1 MAEEINYRVE
11 TALLTTTRA
20 IRYSPI
26 KGMINSAVLHY
37 PDGCDGLVE
46 IKINHNTNQILPAVV
61 TGGTGD
67 IGICL
72 DDVTTHPFAIH
83 KPIEQND
90 ILEVVI
96 INHDDSN
103 SHTPSVIIQL
113 DETQRYTGG

>member
-11 TALLTTTRA
+11 TASLATTRT

-26 KGMINSAVLHY
+26 KGMINSAMLHY

-46 IKINHNTNQILPAVV
+46 IIINHGTNQILPAPVA
-61 TGGTGD
+61 GGTGD
-67 IGICL
+67 LGIAL
-72 DDVTTHPFAIH
+72 DDVTTQPFAIH
-83 KPIEQND
+83 KPIEQRD

-96 INHDDSN
+96 INHDDAN
-103 SHTPSVIIQL
+103 AHTLSVIIQL